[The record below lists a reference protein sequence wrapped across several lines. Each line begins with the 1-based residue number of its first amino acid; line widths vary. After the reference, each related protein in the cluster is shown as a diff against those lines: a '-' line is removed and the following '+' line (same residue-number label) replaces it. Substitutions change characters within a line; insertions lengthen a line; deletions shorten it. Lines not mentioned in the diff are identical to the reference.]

1 MSVIERNKLSIMHRG
16 GMLIE
21 PNQYARNASGKNGSQ
36 MDDNDA
42 ILRLLKKR
50 YPFEEAVRARLDLGR
65 ERYGHGIRVE
75 DDTTQ
80 WGTKTDSWLEM
91 GLEEID
97 DLAIYVAAQL
107 SRSLRGYDVDQSFP
121 ATEYHELMKS
131 LAEVRKQIVDLME
144 NNG

>member
-1 MSVIERNKLSIMHRG
+1 
-16 GMLIE
+16 
-21 PNQYARNASGKNGSQ
+21 

-50 YPFEEAVRARLDLGR
+50 YPFEEAIRARLDLGR

-80 WGTKTDSWLEM
+80 WGTKTNSWLEM

-97 DLAIYVAAQL
+97 DLAIYVAAQSVREVKQYM
-107 SRSLRGYDVDQSFP
+107 SRERKVLEAGSYNKLYD
-121 ATEYHELMKS
+121 A
-131 LAEVRKQIVDLME
+131 LAEVRRQIMNLM
-144 NNG
+144 NDA

>member
-1 MSVIERNKLSIMHRG
+1 MKPATHPKKRNN
-16 GMLIE
+16 LIE
-21 PNQYARNASGKNGSQ
+21 PKHTFRIALIRYGSQ

-42 ILRLLKKR
+42 ILRLLKDK

-65 ERYGHGIRVE
+65 ERYGHGIRAG

-97 DLAIYVAAQL
+97 DLAIYVAAHMVREVNQWL
-107 SRSLRGYDVDQSFP
+107 NREREAINAVTFFKVID
-121 ATEYHELMKS
+121 S
-131 LAEVRKQIVDLME
+131 LAEARKQIADLME

>member
-1 MSVIERNKLSIMHRG
+1 
-16 GMLIE
+16 
-21 PNQYARNASGKNGSQ
+21 
-36 MDDNDA
+36 MDDNNNG
-42 ILRLLKKR
+42 IQRLLKDR

-107 SRSLRGYDVDQSFP
+107 CRACMEYMKRERDSLETDAYNKLFYTL
-121 ATEYHELMKS
+121 TE
-131 LAEVRKQIVDLME
+131 ARKQIVDLME

>member
-1 MSVIERNKLSIMHRG
+1 
-16 GMLIE
+16 
-21 PNQYARNASGKNGSQ
+21 

-42 ILRLLKKR
+42 ILRLLEDR

-65 ERYGHGIRVE
+65 ERYGHGIRAD

-107 SRSLRGYDVDQSFP
+107 SRMLRGYDVDQSFP
-121 ATEYHELMKS
+121 AKDFSELMES
-131 LAEVRKQIVDLME
+131 LAEVRKQIMNLM
-144 NNG
+144 NDA

>member
-1 MSVIERNKLSIMHRG
+1 
-16 GMLIE
+16 
-21 PNQYARNASGKNGSQ
+21 
-36 MDDNDA
+36 MDDNDS
-42 ILRLLKKR
+42 ILRLLEDD
-50 YPFEEAVRARLDLGR
+50 YPFEEAIRARLDLGR

-97 DLAIYVAAQL
+97 DLAIYVAAQFMREL
-107 SRSLRGYDVDQSFP
+107 NEYMGRERKFVDIDI
-121 ATEYHELMKS
+121 YYKIMNS

>member
-1 MSVIERNKLSIMHRG
+1 
-16 GMLIE
+16 
-21 PNQYARNASGKNGSQ
+21 

-42 ILRLLKKR
+42 ILRLLEDR

-65 ERYGHGIRVE
+65 ERYGHGIRAD

-80 WGTKTDSWLEM
+80 WGTKTNSWLEM

-107 SRSLRGYDVDQSFP
+107 CREVR
-121 ATEYHELMKS
+121 EYLGGKPVFDIDKYNKLMDS
-131 LAEVRKQIVDLME
+131 LAEARKQIIDLME

>member
-1 MSVIERNKLSIMHRG
+1 
-16 GMLIE
+16 MLIE
-21 PNQYARNASGKNGSQ
+21 PNQMRSNALPKNGSQ

-42 ILRLLKKR
+42 ILSLLGKWYYWKD
-50 YPFEEAVRARLDLGR
+50 AAQARLDLGR

-80 WGTKTDSWLEM
+80 WGTKTNSWLEM

-107 SRSLRGYDVDQSFP
+107 VRDTRGDFRSDVLADRVL
-121 ATEYHELMKS
+121 EYHELFD
-131 LAEVRKQIVDLME
+131 LLRRARGQINRLIEDEQKYRRSLME
-144 NNG
+144 DNG

>member
-1 MSVIERNKLSIMHRG
+1 
-16 GMLIE
+16 
-21 PNQYARNASGKNGSQ
+21 

-42 ILRLLKKR
+42 ILRLLGDD

-65 ERYGHGIRVE
+65 ERYGHGVRVN

-91 GLEEID
+91 ALEEID

-107 SRSLRGYDVDQSFP
+107 CRECFEWMKRERKELNATAFNKLIDALADVR
-121 ATEYHELMKS
+121 T
-131 LAEVRKQIVDLME
+131 QIVDLME

>member
-1 MSVIERNKLSIMHRG
+1 
-16 GMLIE
+16 
-21 PNQYARNASGKNGSQ
+21 

-42 ILRLLKKR
+42 ILRLLNEG

-65 ERYGHGIRVE
+65 ERYGHGIRAD

-107 SRSLRGYDVDQSFP
+107 VREVKRYLSRER
-121 ATEYHELMKS
+121 KS
-131 LAEVRKQIVDLME
+131 LEAVAYNKLMDALADVRTQIVDLMDDA
-144 NNG
+144 

>member
-1 MSVIERNKLSIMHRG
+1 
-16 GMLIE
+16 
-21 PNQYARNASGKNGSQ
+21 
-36 MDDNDA
+36 MDDNNDA
-42 ILRLLKKR
+42 ILNLLR
-50 YPFEEAVRARLDLGR
+50 GDYPFEEAVRARLDLGR
-65 ERYGHGIRVE
+65 ERYGHGIRAD

-107 SRSLRGYDVDQSFP
+107 VREVNQYLNREREAIE
-121 ATEYHELMKS
+121 ATAYNKLINA
-131 LAEVRKQIVDLME
+131 LANVRTQIVDLME

>member
-1 MSVIERNKLSIMHRG
+1 
-16 GMLIE
+16 MLIE
-21 PNQYARNASGKNGSQ
+21 PNQMRSNALPKNGSQ

-42 ILRLLKKR
+42 ILRLLGKWYYWKD
-50 YPFEEAVRARLDLGR
+50 AAQARLDLGR

-80 WGTKTDSWLEM
+80 WGTKTNSWLEM

-107 SRSLRGYDVDQSFP
+107 VRDTRGDFRSDVLADRVL
-121 ATEYHELMKS
+121 EYHELFD
-131 LAEVRKQIVDLME
+131 LLRRARGQINRLIEDEQKYRRSLME
-144 NNG
+144 DNG

>member
-1 MSVIERNKLSIMHRG
+1 
-16 GMLIE
+16 MLIE
-21 PNQYARNASGKNGSQ
+21 PNQYMENAHSVKGSQ

-42 ILRLLKKR
+42 ILRLLEDR

-65 ERYGHGIRVE
+65 ERYGHGIRAD

-107 SRSLRGYDVDQSFP
+107 VREVNQYMNREREAIEASAYNK
-121 ATEYHELMKS
+121 LMDS
-131 LAEVRKQIVDLME
+131 LAEARKQIVDLME